1 MINSNRKN
9 VFEIYEK
16 RSPLSLFLSLS
27 LIAATVFAVRSMEMK
42 KAVHSARETGS
53 PVKLRSA
60 WHPEKKKKKKKSRFL
75 VSR

>member
-16 RSPLSLFLSLS
+16 RSPFSLSLS

>member
-1 MINSNRKN
+1 MYSK
-9 VFEIYEK
+9 FTK
-16 RSPLSLFLSLS
+16 REVLSLS

-60 WHPEKKKKKKKSRFL
+60 WHPEKKKEKKEKSFPGFT
-75 VSR
+75 VITAVT